1 MGGPAVKPA
10 ILIAATSRWMPT
22 ARLAM
27 ALAQAGCVVDAVC
40 PSGHPIEKINGIRRT
55 YRYHGLLALQSIS
68 EAIAAAKP
76 ALIIPGDDLVTS
88 HLHQLHRHEADR
100 SQTGQAIR
108 TLIELSLGSPES
120 FRVVYERAEFIE
132 LARRAGIRAPRMK
145 VISRLAELDAWAA
158 RTGFPTV
165 LKANGTSGGDGVRIV
180 RKAEDAER
188 ALRTL
193 QSPPSP
199 LRAAKRAIVDHD
211 KTLLW
216 PAVLRRR
223 FVVNAQEY
231 IAGREATS
239 AVACWQGKVM
249 ASLHFEVLNKRD
261 SAGPSSVL
269 RLIENAE
276 MAFAAETVVREL
288 KLSGLHGFD
297 FMLESGSGNAHLI
310 EINPRATQVGHLTL
324 GPGRDLPAALYAA
337 LTGEAVHP
345 AAKLTEKDTIALF
358 PQEWTRDPASPFLQS
373 GYHDVPW
380 DEPELLRACAGKRK
394 EQLALKLQQVP
405 AQSLTAVQAPRLP

>member
-1 MGGPAVKPA
+1 MKPT

-27 ALAQAGCVVDAVC
+27 ALAQAGCEVEAVC
-40 PSGHPIEKINGIRRT
+40 PGGHPLEKISGIKRT

-68 EAIAAAKP
+68 EAIVAANP
-76 ALIIPGDDLVTS
+76 TLIIPGDDLATS
-88 HLHQLHRHEADR
+88 HLHQLYRREQERGRADR
-100 SQTGQAIR
+100 PICE
-108 TLIELSLGSPES
+108 LIERSLGSPES

-132 LARRAGIRAPRMK
+132 LARKAGIRAPRME
-145 VISRLAELDAWAA
+145 VISSRGQLKAWAA
-158 RTGFPTV
+158 RSGFPAV

-180 RKAEDAER
+180 RDAEDAER
-188 ALRTL
+188 VLRTL

-199 LRAAKRAIVDHD
+199 LRAAKRAIIDHD

-216 PAVLRRR
+216 PAALRRR
-223 FVVNAQEY
+223 FVVNAQEFV
-231 IAGREATS
+231 AGREATS
-239 AVACWQGKVM
+239 AVACWQGKIM

-269 RLIENAE
+269 RLVENAE
-276 MAFAAETVVREL
+276 MAAAAEIMAREL

-297 FMLESGSGNAHLI
+297 FMLETGTGNAHLI

-324 GPGRDLPAALYAA
+324 GPGRDLPAALYAV
-337 LTGEAVHP
+337 LTGGAERP

-358 PQEWTRDPASPFLQS
+358 PQEWSRDPQSSFLQS

-394 EQLALKLQQVP
+394 EQLALNLQQVP
-405 AQSLTAVQAPRLP
+405 AQSLTAVPAPRLP

>member
-1 MGGPAVKPA
+1 VKPN

-22 ARLAM
+22 ARLGL
-27 ALAQAGCVVDAVC
+27 ALAQAGCIVDAVC
-40 PSGHPIEKINGIRRT
+40 PGGHPLEKISVIRRT
-55 YRYHGLLALQSIS
+55 HRYHGLLALQSIA

-76 ALIIPGDDLVTS
+76 SLIVPGDDLATG
-88 HLHQLHRHEADR
+88 HLHELHRREANR
-100 SQTGQAIR
+100 GEAGQSICG
-108 TLIELSLGSPES
+108 LIERSLGSPES
-120 FRVVYERAEFIE
+120 FRVVYERAEFID
-132 LARRAGIRAPRMK
+132 LSRKAGIRAPRME
-145 VISRLAELDAWAA
+145 VISSPGRLKAWAA
-158 RTGFPTV
+158 RSGFPAV

-180 RKAEDAER
+180 RNAEDAER
-188 ALRTL
+188 ALRNL

-199 LRAAKRAIVDHD
+199 LRAVKRALIDQD

-216 PAVLRRR
+216 PAALRRR
-223 FVVNAQEY
+223 FVVNAQEFV
-231 IAGREATS
+231 AGREATS
-239 AVACWQGKVM
+239 AVACWQGKVL
-249 ASLHFEVLNKRD
+249 AGLHFEVLNKRD

-297 FMLESGSGNAHLI
+297 FMLDAGNAYLI

-337 LTGEAVHP
+337 LTGETVHP

-358 PQEWTRDPASPFLQS
+358 PQEWMRDPASPFLQS
-373 GYHDVPW
+373 SYHDVPW

-394 EQLALKLQQVP
+394 EQLALNLQQVS
-405 AQSLTAVQAPRLP
+405 AQSLSAVQAPRLP